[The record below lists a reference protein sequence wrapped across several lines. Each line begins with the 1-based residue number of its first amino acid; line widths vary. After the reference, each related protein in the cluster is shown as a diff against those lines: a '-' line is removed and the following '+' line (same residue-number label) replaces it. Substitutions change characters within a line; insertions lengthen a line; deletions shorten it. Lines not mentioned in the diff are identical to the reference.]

1 MTSDTKKLANTFVT
15 CGMDEERAM
24 DMATDLYDRNSK
36 VMFRAI
42 LWAFLTFGAC
52 ATYDTGLISEVM
64 ANGKNGELSPFQAE
78 AKIVYTMKNYRSLQ
92 GLKNKTERTSE
103 QE

>member
-1 MTSDTKKLANTFVT
+1 MASEAKKLADTFVT
-15 CGMDEERAM
+15 CGMEEKRAM
-24 DMATDLYDRNSK
+24 DMAADLHDNNST

-64 ANGKNGELSPFQAE
+64 ANGKMVN
-78 AKIVYTMKNYRSLQ
+78 
-92 GLKNKTERTSE
+92 
-103 QE
+103 